1 MSLSAILNSPL
12 LYALVGG
19 GILIVLVIAT
29 IFFLRGRKRALELG
43 VSKEDF
49 NSAMRGC
56 VAFSIVPSI
65 AVIIGLFLWP
75 LCWARPGPG
84 SACPSWA
91 LSSTS

>member
-43 VSKEDF
+43 VSRRTSTLPCAAVWPF
-49 NSAMRGC
+49 
-56 VAFSIVPSI
+56 PSSP
-65 AVIIGLFLWP
+65 P
-75 LCWARPGPG
+75 LP
-84 SACPSWA
+84 
-91 LSSTS
+91 

>member
-43 VSKEDF
+43 VSKEVPPVR
-49 NSAMRGC
+49 RGLSP
-56 VAFSIVPSI
+56 VRAD
-65 AVIIGLFLWP
+65 GG
-75 LCWARPGPG
+75 RPGG
-84 SACPSWA
+84 HWSRI
-91 LSSTS
+91 